1 MSETMAL
8 ATPPYPAP
16 LRHKAGLLRRFVI
29 GWGSW
34 IHTLFEKSYRMK
46 MGTVRFPL
54 LRFFVINDLALV
66 QDVLGEKRC
75 PWPKHELMTELLR
88 PLMGQS
94 VFSANG
100 AQWQA
105 QRAMINPAFAHA
117 GLGRAFPAMRAA
129 ADAMAEQLRRAAMQ
143 GPVDMERAMTAVTAD
158 VIFRTLFSQP
168 LTPAQADAV
177 FAAFD
182 RYQRHVQPYAMLRLY
197 RLPRLGRRRRLARAA
212 ADIRALFA
220 PLVDARIMAR
230 GALDQP
236 PAPDDIL
243 DALLDARHPHTGA
256 PFARDDLLDQLATI
270 FLAGHETSASALAWA
285 SYLVACDPALQDD
298 LAEAIMQVSG
308 TAALAPDH
316 LKALPMLRHLFQET
330 LRLYPPVSFLMREVT
345 QAQVMR
351 GKTMRPGDLVV
362 VSPWLIQ
369 RNADHWPCP
378 HAFDPVRFARPESAT
393 AAREAWLPFGKGPR
407 VCIGQG
413 FAMQE
418 AMVVLATMLRHFRL
432 APAPGPAPEPVSRLT
447 LRARR
452 GIPLV
457 LSPRHCS
464 EKR

>member
-66 QDVLGEKRC
+66 QDVLEEKRC
-75 PWPKHELMTELLR
+75 PWPKHGLMTELLR

-129 ADAMAEQLRRAAMQ
+129 ADAMAEQLHRAATQ

-168 LTPAQADAV
+168 LAPAQADAV
-177 FAAFD
+177 FAAFA

-197 RLPRLGRRRRLARAA
+197 RLPLLGRRRRLARAA
-212 ADIRALFA
+212 AEIRALFA

-230 GALDQP
+230 GALDQM
-236 PAPDDIL
+236 PAPGDIL

-298 LAEAIMQVSG
+298 LAEAIAQVSG
-308 TAALAPDH
+308 AAALAPEH

-330 LRLYPPVSFLMREVT
+330 CGSIPGQLPDARSHPGSGDARQGDEAGRSGGRFAMADPAQCRSLALPPRLRSRALRPTGKRDGR
-345 QAQVMR
+345 AR
-351 GKTMRPGDLVV
+351 GLAAVWQGTARVYRPGFCHAGSDGRARHPAAPL
-362 VSPWLIQ
+362 SPG
-369 RNADHWPCP
+369 
-378 HAFDPVRFARPESAT
+378 S
-393 AAREAWLPFGKGPR
+393 GP
-407 VCIGQG
+407 G
-413 FAMQE
+413 A
-418 AMVVLATMLRHFRL
+418 
-432 APAPGPAPEPVSRLT
+432 APEPISRLT

-452 GIPLV
+452 GIPLL

-464 EKR
+464 EQA